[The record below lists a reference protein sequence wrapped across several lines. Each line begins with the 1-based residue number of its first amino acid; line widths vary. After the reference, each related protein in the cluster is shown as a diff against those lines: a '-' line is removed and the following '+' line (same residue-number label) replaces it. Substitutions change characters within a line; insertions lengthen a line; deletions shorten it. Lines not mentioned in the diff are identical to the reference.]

1 MELGT
6 ITSVNTGLPAE
17 MAHGRQTITTGIRK
31 TPREGAVRVGW
42 TGPEGDGQGDL
53 EHHGGPDKA
62 LCVYVHDHYPYW
74 EREMGKRLEA
84 GAFGENV
91 TLEGTTEQD
100 VVIGDILAAG
110 TVLLQV
116 SQPRQPCFK
125 LGLRHG
131 QADLPLK
138 VQQTGKTG
146 FYLRVLR
153 EGDIQA
159 GDSLTLVSR
168 PEHGMTVAAANVIY
182 YLHKTDKAEMDMLA
196 AIPELSSSWKETLT
210 TRINKLNK

>member
-1 MELGT
+1 MKLGT
-6 ITSVNTGLPAE
+6 IASVNTGLPVE
-17 MAHGRQTITTGIRK
+17 MAYGRQTITTAIRK

-62 LCVYVHDHYPYW
+62 ICVYAYDHYPYW
-74 EREMGKRLEA
+74 EKELAKRLEF

-91 TLEGTTEQD
+91 TLEGVTEQD
-100 VVIGDILAAG
+100 IVIGDILAAG
-110 TVLLQV
+110 TALLQA

-131 QADLPLK
+131 QADLPAK

-159 GDSLTLVSR
+159 GDILTLVGR
-168 PEHGMTVAAANVIY
+168 PEHGMSVAAANVIY
-182 YLHKTDKAEMDMLA
+182 YLHKTDEAEMGRLA

-210 TRINKLNK
+210 TRIDKMNK